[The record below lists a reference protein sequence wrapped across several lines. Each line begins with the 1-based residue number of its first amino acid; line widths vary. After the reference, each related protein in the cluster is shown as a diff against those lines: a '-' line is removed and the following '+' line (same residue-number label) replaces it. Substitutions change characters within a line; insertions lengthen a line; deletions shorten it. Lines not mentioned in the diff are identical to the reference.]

1 VIRKTFSRLFQGR
14 ERHYGHSAKDI
25 RFLGTQ
31 VDQTKLPLHVAII
44 MDGNGRWAKRKGL
57 PRPAGHEAGGRK
69 AEEMVKFARDLGI
82 RHMTLYVFSTENWRR
97 PKDEVDGL
105 MNLLVEM
112 FEKRLKNL
120 VDYGAKIR
128 VIGRRDRLPQDV
140 LHAIIN
146 VEDRTSANAEMFVNL
161 AIDYGGREEITRAV
175 GELAKK
181 AVLGEIKPEAI
192 SEEDV
197 SAHLYT
203 AGVPDPDLIIRTG
216 GEMRVSNF
224 LIWQSAYAELVVTPV
239 LWPDFSKG
247 DLLSAI
253 VEYQRRERRFGGL

>member
-1 VIRKTFSRLFQGR
+1 
-14 ERHYGHSAKDI
+14 
-25 RFLGTQ
+25 
-31 VDQTKLPLHVAII
+31 

-181 AVLGEIKPEAI
+181 AVLRDKA
-192 SEEDV
+192 
-197 SAHLYT
+197 
-203 AGVPDPDLIIRTG
+203 
-216 GEMRVSNF
+216 
-224 LIWQSAYAELVVTPV
+224 
-239 LWPDFSKG
+239 
-247 DLLSAI
+247 
-253 VEYQRRERRFGGL
+253 